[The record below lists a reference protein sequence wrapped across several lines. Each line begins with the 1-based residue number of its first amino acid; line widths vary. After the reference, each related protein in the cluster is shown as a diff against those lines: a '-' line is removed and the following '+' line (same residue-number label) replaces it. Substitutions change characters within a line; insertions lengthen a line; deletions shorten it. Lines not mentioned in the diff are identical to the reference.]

1 MSRAVSIHI
10 GVNRPRAY
18 PANEPLRD
26 SEINAS
32 RMAEVARRG
41 GYDSQLVLRGP
52 TATYQ
57 AVHDALSEAARILEA
72 GDILFLSFSGHGIQQ
87 PDDNLDERCAPDEA
101 WCLHDG
107 ILLDDE
113 LPGFW
118 TRFDP
123 GVRILVVVECCYS
136 GGFGDAGALHSGA
149 AGKPDDFGQITS
161 NPISLHT
168 SEPGWEAAV
177 ADAVRSCIAS
187 PPYSRFGIRAS
198 VLMLT
203 ASREQQTAQDGLFSR
218 FLLAE
223 WAGGDFRGSY
233 CDLYERVRQRVMG
246 ELVSQEPQILMLGAP
261 DPDFPLMPAFRRVY
275 PDEQQRH
282 RMER

>member
-10 GVNRPRAY
+10 GVNRPHAY
-18 PANEPLRD
+18 PANWPLRD
-26 SEINAS
+26 SEINAG
-32 RMAEVARRG
+32 RMAEIARRG
-41 GYDSQLVLRGP
+41 GYDSQLVLQGR

-57 AVHDALSEAARILEA
+57 AVHDALSDTARILKA
-72 GDILFLSFSGHGIQQ
+72 GDSLFLSFSGHGIQQ
-87 PDDNLDERCAPDEA
+87 PDDNLDERCPPDEA

-118 TRFDP
+118 TRFHS

-136 GGFGDAGALHSGA
+136 GGFGDSGVFHPGA
-149 AGKPDDFGQITS
+149 ADEPFDSGRMTS
-161 NPISLHT
+161 NQSSRHPL
-168 SEPGWEAAV
+168 EPGWGAPV
-177 ADAVRSCIAS
+177 ADGVRSCIAS

-203 ASREQQTAQDGLFSR
+203 ASGEQQTAQDGLFSR

-246 ELVSQEPQILMLGAP
+246 EVVGQEPQILMLGAP
-261 DPDFPLMPAFRRVY
+261 DPDFPLLPAFHRVY
-275 PDEQQRH
+275 RDEQQRH

>member
-10 GVNRPRAY
+10 GVNRPPTHRVHA
-18 PANEPLRD
+18 PLRD
-26 SEINAS
+26 SEVNAR
-32 RMAEVARRG
+32 RMAEIARRG
-41 GYDSQLVLRGP
+41 GYDSQLVLQGR

-57 AVHDALSEAARILEA
+57 AVHDALSDAARSLGA

-87 PDDNLDERCAPDEA
+87 PDENLDERCAPDEA

-118 TRFDP
+118 TRFDA
-123 GVRILVVVECCYS
+123 GVRILVVVECCFS
-136 GGFGDAGALHSGA
+136 GGFGDTGLLHPGA
-149 AGKPDDFGQITS
+149 AGEPDDFDA
-161 NPISLHT
+161 L
-168 SEPGWEAAV
+168 EPGWEAAV

-187 PPYSRFGIRAS
+187 PPYHRFGIRAS

-223 WAGGDFRGSY
+223 WAGGDFAGSY
-233 CDLYERVRQRVMG
+233 CDLYERVRQRVLCEAG
-246 ELVSQEPQILMLGAP
+246 SQEPQILMLGAP
-261 DPDFPLMPAFRRVY
+261 DPEFPLLPAFRRVY

-282 RMER
+282 PMER